1 MTISKITFHPEA
13 AAEVE
18 VALTWYQA
26 RSVRAAGSFLKAL
39 EEALEAVAAWPE
51 RWPLFA
57 EGYRRILLRRFPYAV
72 VYRQISGA
80 IQVHAVA
87 HGRRRPG
94 YWRSRLP

>member
-18 VALTWYQA
+18 AAFTWYRA
-26 RSVRAAGSFLKAL
+26 RSGRAAGSFLKAL
-39 EEALEAVAAWPE
+39 EEALEAIAASPE
-51 RWPLFA
+51 R
-57 EGYRRILLRRFPYAV
+57 
-72 VYRQISGA
+72 ISGG
-80 IQVHAVA
+80 IQVQAVA

>member
-18 VALTWYQA
+18 AAFTWYQA
-26 RSVRAAGSFLKAL
+26 RSVRAAGSFLTAL
-39 EEALEAVAAWPE
+39 EEALEAIAASPE
-51 RWPLFA
+51 R
-57 EGYRRILLRRFPYAV
+57 
-72 VYRQISGA
+72 ISGG
-80 IQVHAVA
+80 IQVQAVA